1 MSLYDDISNIIIN
14 SVYNLTDILHRINVV
29 YIDGALSDTERDNLI
44 DLAREH
50 ANPEESLAPLVSRIA
65 ALETWQLE
73 VEGRLSKLETGS
85 TEPVEPDPSDEW
97 PEYVQ
102 PTGVHNAYYNGDKVT
117 WNGKHYIC
125 IAPESTPCVWDPDS
139 YPAYWELQSV
149 EN

>member
-65 ALETWQLE
+65 AL
-73 VEGRLSKLETGS
+73 
-85 TEPVEPDPSDEW
+85 
-97 PEYVQ
+97 
-102 PTGVHNAYYNGDKVT
+102 
-117 WNGKHYIC
+117 
-125 IAPESTPCVWDPDS
+125 APPI
-139 YPAYWELQSV
+139 PAP
-149 EN
+149 